1 MDIPFIT
8 PTTARFTH
16 LLLHPRERVVDWF
29 ARPGA
34 VRRLTPG
41 WLPMTPTSE
50 AANLRDGVTTF
61 DMPAGL
67 TWVAEHDPEEYVA
80 GHRFAD
86 HVTNEPFR
94 RMLAWRHVHRFE
106 DVCGPGDDHPAWWT
120 NVVDEVTSRAPRR
133 AISGVFAY
141 RAAVLEGDFAAAD
154 RLASVLS
161 SSLSSSGDDASST
174 GAAHT
179 DHGDRPH
186 PLNDLPRKRV
196 AVTGATGTVG
206 SVLCALL
213 STSGH
218 DVVKLSRSS
227 STEPNT
233 RTWNPES
240 PAADLFDGIDVL
252 IHLAGAPIAGR
263 FTDKHLA
270 RVRDSRVGPSRKLAE
285 LAAEAGLEA
294 VVSASAVGYYGAD
307 RGTELL
313 DEAAPAGDGPLADIV
328 RDWEAAWNPAREAG
342 IRVVNIRTGLVQAG
356 GGGLLPILAGITS
369 TGLGG
374 KLGDGGQWFPWIA
387 LDDLLDVY
395 HRAALDPEWSGPI
408 NAVAPNGVDNEEYTK
423 TLAKVLRRPAAIPV
437 PKAGPKLILGGRG
450 AEELAFANQRAVPR
464 VLERAGH
471 VFRFPDLEAALRH
484 ELLRNDN

>member
-41 WLPMTPTSE
+41 WLPMAPTSE

-106 DVCGPGDDHPAWWT
+106 DVRGPGEDRSDWWT
-120 NVVDEVTSRAPRR
+120 NVVDEVTSRVPRR
-133 AISGVFAY
+133 TIAGVFAY

-154 RLASVLS
+154 RLAS
-161 SSLSSSGDDASST
+161 
-174 GAAHT
+174 
-179 DHGDRPH
+179 
-186 PLNDLPRKRV
+186 LPRKII

-206 SVLCALL
+206 SMLCALL

-218 DVVKLSRSS
+218 DVVKLTRTSS
-227 STEPNT
+227 DGPNT
-233 RTWNPES
+233 RTWDPEA
-240 PAADLFDGIDVL
+240 PAGDLLDGVDVL
-252 IHLAGAPIAGR
+252 VHLAGAPIAGR

-270 RVRDSRVGPSRKLAE
+270 KVRDSRVGPSRKLAE
-285 LAAEAGLEA
+285 LAASAGVEAI
-294 VVSASAVGYYGAD
+294 VSASAVGYYGAD

-328 RDWEAAWNPAREAG
+328 RDWEAAWDPAREAG
-342 IRVVNIRTGLVQAG
+342 IRVAAIRTGLVQAG

-374 KLGDGGQWFPWIA
+374 KLGDGDQWFPWIA

-395 HRAALDPEWSGPI
+395 HRAALDPTWSGPI
-408 NAVAPNGVDNEEYTK
+408 NAVAPNGVDNASYTK
-423 TLAKVLRRPAAIPV
+423 TLAKVLRRPAVIPV
-437 PKAGPKLILGGRG
+437 PKAAPSLMLGGRG
-450 AEELAFANQRAVPR
+450 AEELAFANQRAIPR
-464 VLERAGH
+464 FLENAGH

-484 ELLRNDN
+484 ELLRNG

>member
-1 MDIPFIT
+1 MDIPFIA

-16 LLLHPRERVVDWF
+16 LLFHPRERVVDWF

-50 AANLRDGVTTF
+50 AVNLRDGVTTF

-106 DVCGPGDDHPAWWT
+106 DVRGPGDDPAWWT

-154 RLASVLS
+154 RLA
-161 SSLSSSGDDASST
+161 
-174 GAAHT
+174 
-179 DHGDRPH
+179 P
-186 PLNDLPRKRV
+186 LPRKRI

-233 RTWNPES
+233 RTWDPES
-240 PAADLFDGIDVL
+240 PAEDLLDGIDVL

-270 RVRDSRVGPSRKLAE
+270 KVRDSRVGPSRKLAE
-285 LAAEAGLEA
+285 LVAASRVEA

-313 DEAAPAGDGPLADIV
+313 DESAPPGSGPLADIV
-328 RDWEAAWNPAREAG
+328 RDWEAAWVPAREAG

>member
-41 WLPMTPTSE
+41 RLPMAPTSE

-106 DVCGPGDDHPAWWT
+106 DVRGPGDDHPAWWT
-120 NVVDEVTSRAPRR
+120 KVVDEVTSRAPRR

-154 RLASVLS
+154 RLA
-161 SSLSSSGDDASST
+161 
-174 GAAHT
+174 
-179 DHGDRPH
+179 P
-186 PLNDLPRKRV
+186 LPRKRI

-218 DVVKLSRSS
+218 DVVKLSRSPS
-227 STEPNT
+227 AEAST
-233 RTWNPES
+233 RTWDPES

-374 KLGDGGQWFPWIA
+374 KLGDGDQWFPWIA
-387 LDDLLDVY
+387 LDDLLDIY

-464 VLERAGH
+464 VLERVGH

>member
-1 MDIPFIT
+1 MDIPFISRIAA

-16 LLLHPRERVVDWF
+16 LLFHPRERVVDWF

-41 WLPMTPTSE
+41 WLPMTPTQE
-50 AANLRDGVTTF
+50 AGNLRDGTTTF

-67 TWVAEHDPEEYVA
+67 TWVAEHDPEDYVA

-86 HVTNEPFR
+86 RVTNQPFR
-94 RMLAWRHVHRFE
+94 RTLAWRHVHRFE
-106 DVCGPGDDHPAWWT
+106 DVRGPGEDHPAWWT

-133 AISGVFAY
+133 AIAGVFAY

-154 RLASVLS
+154 RLAAILDPERDGDV
-161 SSLSSSGDDASST
+161 SGENSA
-174 GAAHT
+174 
-179 DHGDRPH
+179 RPH
-186 PLNDLPRKRV
+186 PLNALPHKRI
-196 AVTGATGTVG
+196 AVSGASGTVG
-206 SVLCALL
+206 SMLCALL

-218 DVVKLSRSS
+218 DVVKLTRSN
-227 STEPNT
+227 STDPGT
-233 RTWNPES
+233 RTWDPES
-240 PAADLFDGIDVL
+240 PAADLLEGIDVL

-285 LAAEAGLEA
+285 VAASAGLEA
-294 VVSASAVGYYGAD
+294 VVSASAVGYYGSD

-328 RDWEAAWNPAREAG
+328 RDWEAAWDPARDAG
-342 IRVVNIRTGLVQAG
+342 VRVVNVRTGLVQAG
-356 GGGLLPILAGITS
+356 GGGLLPLLAGITS

-395 HRAALDPEWSGPI
+395 HRAALDPAWSGPF
-408 NAVAPNGVDNEEYTK
+408 NAVAPNGVDNETYTK

-437 PKAGPKLILGGRG
+437 PKAAPKLVLGGRG
-450 AEELAFANQRAVPR
+450 ADELAFANQRAIPR
-464 VLERAGH
+464 ALENAGH

-484 ELLRNDN
+484 ELLRNDR

>member
-1 MDIPFIT
+1 MDIPFIA

-16 LLLHPRERVVDWF
+16 LLFHPRERVVDWF

-50 AANLRDGVTTF
+50 AVNLRDGVTTF

-106 DVCGPGDDHPAWWT
+106 DVRGPGDDPAWWT
-120 NVVDEVTSRAPRR
+120 KVVDEVTSRAPRR

-141 RAAVLEGDFAAAD
+141 RAAVLEGDFAVAD
-154 RLASVLS
+154 RLA
-161 SSLSSSGDDASST
+161 
-174 GAAHT
+174 
-179 DHGDRPH
+179 P
-186 PLNDLPRKRV
+186 LPRKRI

-233 RTWNPES
+233 RTWDPES
-240 PAADLFDGIDVL
+240 PAEDLLDGIDVL

-270 RVRDSRVGPSRKLAE
+270 KVRDSRVGPSRKLAE
-285 LAAEAGLEA
+285 LVAASRVEA

-313 DEAAPAGDGPLADIV
+313 DESAPPGSGPLADIV
-328 RDWEAAWNPAREAG
+328 RDWEAAWVPAREAG

-356 GGGLLPILAGITS
+356 GGGLLPFLAGITS

>member
-1 MDIPFIT
+1 MDIPFIA

-16 LLLHPRERVVDWF
+16 LLFHPRERVVDWF

-50 AANLRDGVTTF
+50 AVNLRDGVTTF

-106 DVCGPGDDHPAWWT
+106 DVRGPGDDPAWWT
-120 NVVDEVTSRAPRR
+120 KVVDEVTSRAPRR

-154 RLASVLS
+154 RLA
-161 SSLSSSGDDASST
+161 
-174 GAAHT
+174 
-179 DHGDRPH
+179 P
-186 PLNDLPRKRV
+186 LPRKRI

-233 RTWNPES
+233 RTWDPES
-240 PAADLFDGIDVL
+240 PAEDLLDGIDVL

-270 RVRDSRVGPSRKLAE
+270 KVRDSRVGPSRKLAE
-285 LAAEAGLEA
+285 LVAASRVEA

-313 DEAAPAGDGPLADIV
+313 DESAPPGSGPLADIV
-328 RDWEAAWNPAREAG
+328 RDWEAAWVPAREAG

-356 GGGLLPILAGITS
+356 GGGLLPFLAGITS

>member
-1 MDIPFIT
+1 MDIPFIA

-16 LLLHPRERVVDWF
+16 LLFHPRERVVDWF

-50 AANLRDGVTTF
+50 AVNLRDGVTTF

-106 DVCGPGDDHPAWWT
+106 DVRGPGDDPAWWT
-120 NVVDEVTSRAPRR
+120 KVVDEVTSRAPRR

-154 RLASVLS
+154 RLA
-161 SSLSSSGDDASST
+161 
-174 GAAHT
+174 
-179 DHGDRPH
+179 P
-186 PLNDLPRKRV
+186 LPRKRI

-233 RTWNPES
+233 RTWDPES
-240 PAADLFDGIDVL
+240 PAEDLLDGIDVL

-270 RVRDSRVGPSRKLAE
+270 KVRDSRVGPSRKLAE
-285 LAAEAGLEA
+285 LVAASRVEA

-313 DEAAPAGDGPLADIV
+313 DESAPPGSGPLADIV
-328 RDWEAAWNPAREAG
+328 RDWEAAWVPAREAG

>member
-41 WLPMTPTSE
+41 RLPMAPTSE

-106 DVCGPGDDHPAWWT
+106 DVRGPGDDHPAWWT

-154 RLASVLS
+154 RLA
-161 SSLSSSGDDASST
+161 
-174 GAAHT
+174 
-179 DHGDRPH
+179 P
-186 PLNDLPRKRV
+186 LPRKRI

-218 DVVKLSRSS
+218 DVVKLSRSPS
-227 STEPNT
+227 AEAST
-233 RTWNPES
+233 RTWDPES

-263 FTDKHLA
+263 FTETHLA

-374 KLGDGGQWFPWIA
+374 KLGDGDQWFPWIA
-387 LDDLLDVY
+387 LDDLLDIY